1 MKTLTFASVVLVL
14 TSMVH
19 YADALDGCD
28 NMVDMLFLVDTSR
41 SMTRAEFDLQMEFVT
56 EFTNDFKISKTNV
69 QVSVVQFA
77 HRVYKL
83 FCLDTYR
90 TNDAVS
96 LGIKMKHR
104 YFRGS
109 TKTSTAFA
117 YARKR
122 IFTKKCGMRPDA
134 TKIVVMLT
142 DGMPNRPSRALKEA
156 KLLRESGVTIVTIA
170 IGDDIDRKMLLG
182 MASNAEVAFNTTDFF
197 NLELIRPGVEME
209 TCKQIN
215 PKLAFKGCDVGVDI
229 VFMVDHSRSIS
240 HQDHEV
246 QMDFVES
253 FARQFLVGSERFHS
267 RVSVVQ
273 FAHVIYDHFCF
284 HEFQNNMELSLA
296 INHTDRFPSGSTK
309 MGKAISFV
317 EQEIFQEDCGHRHD
331 AFKVVVFITDAK
343 PDSPYLAEVGIA
355 SLKKAG
361 IKVVSI
367 GIGEADERH
376 LHHMASSH
384 DLTFD
389 NVHEVSVEKITA
401 HVSSGACE
409 IARNHHHQWWQEDVP
424 LISEH
429 GNDHAPPISHGH
441 AHHHEHAVMH
451 K

>member
-1 MKTLTFASVVLVL
+1 
-14 TSMVH
+14 
-19 YADALDGCD
+19 
-28 NMVDMLFLVDTSR
+28 
-41 SMTRAEFDLQMEFVT
+41 
-56 EFTNDFKISKTNV
+56 
-69 QVSVVQFA
+69 
-77 HRVYKL
+77 
-83 FCLDTYR
+83 
-90 TNDAVS
+90 
-96 LGIKMKHR
+96 
-104 YFRGS
+104 
-109 TKTSTAFA
+109 
-117 YARKR
+117 
-122 IFTKKCGMRPDA
+122 
-134 TKIVVMLT
+134 
-142 DGMPNRPSRALKEA
+142 
-156 KLLRESGVTIVTIA
+156 
-170 IGDDIDRKMLLG
+170 
-182 MASNAEVAFNTTDFF
+182 
-197 NLELIRPGVEME
+197 
-209 TCKQIN
+209 
-215 PKLAFKGCDVGVDI
+215 
-229 VFMVDHSRSIS
+229 
-240 HQDHEV
+240 
-246 QMDFVES
+246 
-253 FARQFLVGSERFHS
+253 
-267 RVSVVQ
+267 
-273 FAHVIYDHFCF
+273 
-284 HEFQNNMELSLA
+284 MELSLA

-389 NVHEVSVEKITA
+389 SVHEVSVEKITA